1 MIEDTPK
8 ETLSGTK
15 KLLVLSDSH
24 GDFPAL
30 AGILNWTK
38 SNPFDAAVFL
48 GDGLYDLERTP
59 FSRIIQTV
67 RGNSDYGI
75 SGRETAVLDFGG
87 HRFFLC
93 HGHRYSL
100 YDDFDTLIHAARS
113 ARADTALFGHTH
125 VPFCKTVNGILLLN
139 PGSIGRPRSS
149 SGATFAVLECRP
161 DAEPQVSFWSIQG
174 GVVQK
179 SCICS
184 AKT

>member
-8 ETLSGTK
+8 EILSGAK

-24 GDFPAL
+24 GDLRAL
-30 AGILNWTK
+30 AGILSWLKN
-38 SNPFDAAVFL
+38 NPVDAAVFL
-48 GDGLYDLERTP
+48 GDGINDLERAHFP
-59 FSRIIQTV
+59 LIVQTV
-67 RGNSDYGI
+67 RGNSDYGV

-87 HRFFLC
+87 RRFFLC

-100 YDDFDTLIHAARS
+100 YDDFDTLINAARS

-125 VPFCKTVNGILLLN
+125 VPFCKTVNGLLLLN

-161 DAEPQVSFWSIQG
+161 GTEPQVGFWNIQG

-179 SCICS
+179 S
-184 AKT
+184 